1 MDFGR
6 SFTFMTEDPQWI
18 NKLLIAGVMLLAGV
32 LLSFI
37 IVGIVPLLIF
47 AGYMVELLQNTA
59 SGNPQPLPEW
69 NDFGTKLMK
78 GLHVAAIGIVYALPL
93 ILFAC
98 CQFVLGIAIGGAKG
112 GTNAQPNE
120 TLATLSTLV
129 GLCFGCFAAVYGIVL
144 AVVTPAAITQYAVT
158 GQLPAAFRFSEVIA
172 YIRNNASNYI
182 VAILLGIVAG
192 FVAQFGIIA
201 CVIGLFVTAPWAQ
214 FVQYHLYGEV
224 YRHSVGAA
232 PPATSAYPPP
242 APAM

>member
-1 MDFGR
+1 MI
-6 SFTFMTEDPQWI
+6 S
-18 NKLLIAGVMLLAGV
+18 V
-32 LLSFI
+32 
-37 IVGIVPLLIF
+37 
-47 AGYMVELLQNTA
+47 
-59 SGNPQPLPEW
+59 
-69 NDFGTKLMK
+69 K
-78 GLHVAAIGIVYALPL
+78 G
-93 ILFAC
+93 ILFV
-98 CQFVLGIAIGGAKG
+98 VL
-112 GTNAQPNE
+112 
-120 TLATLSTLV
+120 
-129 GLCFGCFAAVYGIVL
+129 GCFAAVYGIVL

-201 CVIGLFVTAPWAQ
+201 CVIGLFVTAPWAS

-232 PPATSAYPPP
+232 PPAATAYPPP